1 MTEEQKVDLKKVL
14 EKVAQ
19 YRGVIITDSINIER
33 FMEAII
39 INYFVKEEK
48 SSEFLVKCIT
58 DEYFSF
64 GLKIRIL
71 EKLELSTYD
80 SFFEDIRRLNKIR
93 NIFAHC
99 SPGTF
104 TGGLSYYNE
113 KNKSRETKELEE
125 FHKEFLAKIKKVQPQ
140 LEKIFNEI
148 IKSKNGPQD
157 KHS

>member
-1 MTEEQKVDLKKVL
+1 MEKQMEIDVKKVL
-14 EKVAQ
+14 EKIAQ

-33 FMEAII
+33 FIEAII

-71 EKLELSTYD
+71 EKLDFSTYD
-80 SFFEDIRRLNKIR
+80 GFFEDIRKMNKIR

-99 SPGTF
+99 SPGSF

-113 KNKSRETKELEE
+113 KIKSRETRELEE
-125 FHKEFLAKIKKVQPQ
+125 FHKEFLGRIKKVQSQ
-140 LEKIFNEI
+140 LEKLFDEL
-148 IKSKNGPQD
+148 IKSKNEP
-157 KHS
+157 KS